1 MKQTFVGLR
10 TIEAE
15 AKTLHQHLLELD
27 PEADLLEAEDGDGFT
42 FVNDEGRPAWLP
54 ADIVADIFRASAPS
68 VDLDAVWK
76 AVREVVEPKEGEVPK
91 PTGPRVTLE
100 GILAKVK
107 GEEFFRVGPT
117 LTVCVL
123 TLENGAHLVGES
135 ACVAVENFDEA
146 KGRELARQ
154 DALAKAWPLEGYLL
168 RERLYRDAG
177 RNRSIARLCYE
188 AYRAHALARAKA
200 HSAKYDSSLDDAF
213 EKAPGTVQEEF
224 MAMVDTLRK
233 DPEASNQ
240 LGDSLDFGHIFR
252 AVVRSLG

>member
-15 AKTLHQHLLELD
+15 PKTLHQHLLELD
-27 PEADLLEAEDGDGFT
+27 PEADLNGTEDGDGVS
-42 FVNDEGRPAWLP
+42 FVNDEGQPVWIPAEII
-54 ADIVADIFRASAPS
+54 ADTFRVSAPS
-68 VDLDAVWK
+68 VDMDAVWK
-76 AVREVVEPKEGEVPK
+76 AVREVVTPKEGEAPK

-135 ACVAVENFDEA
+135 ACVAVENFDESL
-146 KGRELARQ
+146 GHELAKKN
-154 DALAKAWPLEGYLL
+154 ALAKAWPLEGYLL

-200 HSAKYDSSLDDAF
+200 HSAKYDSSLDDTF
-213 EKAPGTVQEEF
+213 EKAPGPVQEEF
-224 MAMVDTLRK
+224 MAMVDALRK
-233 DPEASNQ
+233 DPEASNP
-240 LGDSLDFGHIFR
+240 LGDGLDFAHIFR